1 MLSTLAMVFVFIVLG
16 APAAIVGIPYSLLR
30 GNTKLMYSWAIGI
43 VRLGLRVGG
52 VRKRVLG
59 LENVPRDRAFIVV
72 SNHVSNIDPPLLI
85 STVPGENVFFLKDS
99 LMKIPLL
106 GTAMRMGKFVPVS
119 RSHSREEAMKSVAAA
134 ADALKCGMNIIIFP
148 EGTRSLDG
156 KLLPFKK
163 GGFFLAAETQAPM
176 VPVIVRGTQ
185 AIWPKGSNALVPGE
199 ATIEFLSPMM
209 PDDFESRDELMAAV
223 RARMEAALLTSR

>member
-1 MLSTLAMVFVFIVLG
+1 MFLTFGMLLVFIGFG
-16 APAAIVGIPYSLLR
+16 APAAIIGMPYSLLR
-30 GNTKLMYSWAIGI
+30 GNTRLMYAWAIWI
-43 VRLGLRVGG
+43 IRLGLRVAG

-59 LENVPRDRAFIVV
+59 LENVPSTGAFIVV

-106 GTAMRMGKFVPVS
+106 GTAMRMGRFVPVS

-134 ADALKCGMNIIIFP
+134 ADALKYGMNIIIFP

-163 GGFFLAAETQAPM
+163 GGFFLAAETMAPM
-176 VPVIVRGTQ
+176 IPVIVRGT
-185 AIWPKGSNALVPGE
+185 AEIWPKGSNFLKPGE
-199 ATIEFLSPMM
+199 ALIEFLPAILPS
-209 PDDFESRDELMAAV
+209 DFESRDDLMAAV
-223 RARMEAALLTSR
+223 RQRMEEALAS

>member
-1 MLSTLAMVFVFIVLG
+1 MVLVFIVLG

-30 GNTKLMYSWAIGI
+30 GNTKLMYAWGTGI

-59 LENVPRDRAFIVV
+59 LENVPASGSFIVV

-106 GTAMRMGKFVPVS
+106 GTAMRLGKFVPVS
-119 RSHSREEAMKSVAAA
+119 RSHSREEAIKSVTAA
-134 ADALKCGMNIIIFP
+134 ADALRCGMNIIIFP
-148 EGTRSLDG
+148 EGTRSLNG

-163 GGFFLAAETQAPM
+163 GGFFLAAETLAPM
-176 VPVIVRGTQ
+176 VPVIVRGTTE
-185 AIWPKGSNALVPGE
+185 IWPKGSNTLRPGE
-199 ATIEFLSPMM
+199 AAIEFLEPLL
-209 PDDFESRDELMAAV
+209 PGDFASREDLMAAV
-223 RARMEAALLTSR
+223 RQRMEDALAR